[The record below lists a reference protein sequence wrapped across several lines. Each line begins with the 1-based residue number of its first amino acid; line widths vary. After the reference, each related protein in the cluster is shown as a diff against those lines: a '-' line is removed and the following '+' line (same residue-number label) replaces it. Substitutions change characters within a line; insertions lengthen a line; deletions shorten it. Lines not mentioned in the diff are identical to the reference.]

1 MKEIVVYK
9 FCTAKLICINLLV
22 SCTLDL
28 CNESEDI
35 NNIERMIDSK

>member
-1 MKEIVVYK
+1 MKEIVGYN
-9 FCTAKLICINLLV
+9 FRTTKLICINLLA

-35 NNIERMIDSK
+35 NNTGRMIDTK